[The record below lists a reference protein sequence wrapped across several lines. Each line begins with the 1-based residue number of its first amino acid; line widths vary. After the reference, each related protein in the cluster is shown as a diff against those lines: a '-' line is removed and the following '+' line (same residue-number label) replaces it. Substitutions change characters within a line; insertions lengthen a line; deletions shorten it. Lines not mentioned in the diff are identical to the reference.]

1 MTDQHPDH
9 SEPLILAADAD
20 GDLTFVE
27 VDDLPDGALVAVE
40 LRPREVQRMRA
51 AARLDAAREALA
63 ALPADAS
70 PYRRSIAAAD
80 VRRAARVVDGE
91 QRLEQQRHDFAIGDD
106 PPPSAVD
113 LRRRIRHRGH
123 PGL

>member
-9 SEPLILAADAD
+9 SEPLILTADED
-20 GDLTFVE
+20 SDLTFVE

-51 AARLDAAREALA
+51 ATSLNAAREALA
-63 ALPADAS
+63 ALPADT
-70 PYRRSIAAAD
+70 PPHRRSIAVAD
-80 VRRAARVVDGE
+80 VRRAERVVEGE
-91 QRLEQQRHDFAIGDD
+91 RLLERQRHDFAAGDD